1 MNENHT
7 ERTGGW
13 WVILAAL
20 PMALC
25 CGLPIIVGALGVG
38 AAAAIFKYGL
48 PGLGVAALL
57 GLGLYLLR
65 AGSSRRHGDAGAGS
79 FCGCAPTVTT
89 PRPPSPAA
97 EQSDKGP

>member
-48 PGLGVAALL
+48 PGLGVAVLL
-57 GLGLYLLR
+57 GLGFYLLR
-65 AGSSRRHGDAGAGS
+65 AGNRRRHGGAGTGS

-89 PRPPSPAA
+89 PRPPSPNA
-97 EQSDKGP
+97 EQPDKGS